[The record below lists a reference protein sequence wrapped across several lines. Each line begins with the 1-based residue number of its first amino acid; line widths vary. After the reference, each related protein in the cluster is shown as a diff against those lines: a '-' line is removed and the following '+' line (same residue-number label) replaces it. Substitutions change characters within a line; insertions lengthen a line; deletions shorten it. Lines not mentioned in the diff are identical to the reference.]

1 MESTQTEESTFNKK
15 PLVAVMLV
23 GAFIAI
29 LNQTLLTTAL
39 PHLMVD
45 LQINENKAQWVTTIF
60 MLVNGIMIPISAF
73 LIEKFRTRFLFLT
86 AMSLFGIG
94 TLICALAPSFAVL
107 MGGRVIQAAGAGIM
121 MPLMQT
127 VFLLIFPVE
136 RRGAAMGMVGLVI
149 SFAPAIGP
157 TLSGWLVEMFPWTIL
172 FWILIPVVVVDIIAA
187 IFVIRNVTE
196 LRSPKLDLLS
206 IILSTLG
213 FGGLLFGFSNAGQ
226 ASWTSPLVFV
236 PLAIGICT
244 LVMFIKR
251 QLSLEHPILE
261 FRVFKYPLFTLT
273 TGIGMLVFVSLVGPA
288 TILPLFIQNMQGH
301 SALETGLTILPGA
314 VLMGLMSPITGRI
327 FDRIGARSLSIIGI
341 ALLVVTSLLYTN
353 LSESTSLVYLTVVYA
368 FRMLGLSLVMMP
380 VTTAGLNVL
389 PRELIPH
396 GTAMNNTMRQVT
408 GSIGTA
414 ILVTIMTAS
423 ASLHTNEAMI
433 QGVNNAFIVATVLSF
448 ISLLLSFF
456 IKKPSAV

>member
-213 FGGLLFGFSNAGQ
+213 FGGLLFGFSNAGL

>member
-213 FGGLLFGFSNAGQ
+213 FGGLLFGFSNAGL

-456 IKKPSAV
+456 IKKPLAV

>member
-187 IFVIRNVTE
+187 AFVIRNVTE

>member
-1 MESTQTEESTFNKK
+1 MESTQIEESTFNKK

-94 TLICALAPSFAVL
+94 TFICALAPSFAVL
-107 MGGRVIQAAGAGIM
+107 MSGRVIQAAGAGIM

-136 RRGAAMGMVGLVI
+136 KRGAAMGMVGLVI

-206 IILSTLG
+206 IILSTFG

-236 PLAIGICT
+236 PLAIGICA

-251 QLSLEHPILE
+251 QLWLEHPILE
-261 FRVFKYPLFTLT
+261 FRVFKYRLFTLT

-341 ALLVVTSLLYTN
+341 ALLVATSLLYTN

>member
-136 RRGAAMGMVGLVI
+136 KRGAAMGMVGLVI

-187 IFVIRNVTE
+187 VFVIRNVTE

-226 ASWTSPLVFV
+226 ASWTSPLVFI
-236 PLAIGICT
+236 PLAIGICA

-251 QLSLEHPILE
+251 QLLLEHPILE

-368 FRMLGLSLVMMP
+368 VRMLGLSLVMMP

-448 ISLLLSFF
+448 IGLLLSFF
-456 IKKPSAV
+456 IKKPAAV

>member
-136 RRGAAMGMVGLVI
+136 KRGAAMGMVGLVI

-226 ASWTSPLVFV
+226 ASWTSPLVFI
-236 PLAIGICT
+236 PLAIGICA

-251 QLSLEHPILE
+251 QLLLEHPILE

-341 ALLVVTSLLYTN
+341 ALLVITSLLYTN

-368 FRMLGLSLVMMP
+368 VRMLGLSLVMMP

-448 ISLLLSFF
+448 IGLLLSFF
-456 IKKPSAV
+456 IKKPAAV

>member
-136 RRGAAMGMVGLVI
+136 KRGAAMGMVGLVI

-226 ASWTSPLVFV
+226 ASWTSPLVFI
-236 PLAIGICT
+236 PLAIGICA

-251 QLSLEHPILE
+251 QLLLEHPILE

-368 FRMLGLSLVMMP
+368 VRMLGLSLVMMP

-448 ISLLLSFF
+448 IGLLLSFF
-456 IKKPSAV
+456 IKKPAAV

>member
-1 MESTQTEESTFNKK
+1 
-15 PLVAVMLV
+15 
-23 GAFIAI
+23 
-29 LNQTLLTTAL
+29 
-39 PHLMVD
+39 
-45 LQINENKAQWVTTIF
+45 
-60 MLVNGIMIPISAF
+60 
-73 LIEKFRTRFLFLT
+73 
-86 AMSLFGIG
+86 
-94 TLICALAPSFAVL
+94 
-107 MGGRVIQAAGAGIM
+107 M